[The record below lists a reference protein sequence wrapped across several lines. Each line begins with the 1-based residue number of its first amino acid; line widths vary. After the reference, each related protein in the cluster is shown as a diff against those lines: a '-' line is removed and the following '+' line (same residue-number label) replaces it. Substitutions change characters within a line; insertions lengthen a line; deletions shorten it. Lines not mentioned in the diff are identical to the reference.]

1 MIEEE
6 SMSESTTTVSQNG
19 THPAYHV
26 EVRSIRG
33 VKTMM
38 GKHYG
43 TEWTRFTPE
52 QSCIPPSAL
61 YRLDRYFGL
70 MTYEEAMAVAWMVKA
85 YSESFTELSAYGIE
99 ARIVQSCVVYSYEAK
114 RSKEFEPL
122 EHYREPSKAA
132 PTKPHD

>member
-1 MIEEE
+1 
-6 SMSESTTTVSQNG
+6 MSDTTVSQG
-19 THPAYHV
+19 GSHPAYHV
-26 EVRSIRG
+26 EVRSIHG

-43 TEWTRFTPE
+43 TEWTRFVPE

-85 YSESFTELSAYGIE
+85 YSESFAEMSAHGIE
-99 ARIVQSCVVYSYEAK
+99 ARIVQSRVVYSYEAK

-122 EHYREPSKAA
+122 EHYREPATVQSDTPA
-132 PTKPHD
+132 